1 MKRLLCYWFILL
13 SFTATQRC
21 LAEDAQDVLSKVKQK
36 YDTLKDAEIKF
47 LQRTTS
53 LTSAGKQSV
62 SGTLYIKKQ
71 HKFRVELSSQLIV
84 TDGDTIWSYNPN
96 NRQVIIDTYKKNS
109 RTMTPEK
116 ILGAAPTD
124 YSATLLPSEK
134 VGKIQTRVLRLTPK
148 DETSLI
154 ATMKLWVDDAWLIR
168 KVELTDLNGRLTT
181 YFVNDIRVNINI
193 PDSRFTYQ
201 IPRGVEA
208 VDLR

>member
-1 MKRLLCYWFILL
+1 MKRLIYWFVLL
-13 SFTATQRC
+13 SFTATHYC
-21 LAEDAQDVLSKVKQK
+21 LAEDAQDALSKVKQK
-36 YDTLKDAEIKF
+36 YDSIKDAEIKF

-62 SGTLYIKKQ
+62 SGILHIKKQ
-71 HKFRVELSSQLIV
+71 NRFRVELSGQLIV

-96 NRQVIIDTYKKNS
+96 TRQVMIDKYKKNA

-124 YSATLLPSEK
+124 YNATLLPADK
-134 VGKIQTRVLRLTPK
+134 IGKIQTRVLRLVPK
-148 DETSLI
+148 DESSLI
-154 ATMKLWVDDAWLIR
+154 TTMKLWVDDAWLIR